1 MKKKKI
7 TDLLIKLLKKK
18 RPIKKFFLKD
28 LSKFNF
34 IDSGHI
40 DSLELITFNFMIE
53 KKFKIKFSHK
63 DLSSKKFGIV
73 SGLTEIIYRKILNK
87 VK

>member
-7 TDLLIKLLKKK
+7 TDFLIKLLKKK
-18 RPIKKFFLKD
+18 RPIKKLFLKD
-28 LSKFNF
+28 MNKFNF
-34 IDSGHI
+34 IDSGHV

-73 SGLTEIIYRKILNK
+73 SGLTEIIYKKISNK
-87 VK
+87 IK